1 MKKVPFLYFIYA
13 VFAVALFLWIIFGLS
28 SLFARLASSSLATT
42 LFVLAVAAILSAT
55 ALILAISAASP
66 LVNDFLVTLRRLLRM
81 DNLSNP
87 LLMKLSLTAPG
98 TYHHS
103 INVSNLAQKAAKTIG
118 ADSLLVRVAAYY
130 HDIGKLDN
138 PEFFIENQSE
148 EDKNAINLSPQKSAK
163 TIISHVEKG
172 LKFASTNNLSEDICD
187 LISQHHGTTLVNYF
201 FEIARA
207 NDSKTQREDYRYP
220 GPKPSSKESGILMLA
235 DSVEAAIRS
244 IKDVTSEDIE
254 KVVNQVIAEKT
265 EQEQLVNSG
274 LSDKDLQKIR
284 VSLIETLGVM
294 YHRRIVK

>member
-13 VFAVALFLWIIFGLS
+13 VLVVAIFLWIIFGIS
-28 SLFARLASSSLATT
+28 SLLIKLISGSLVMT
-42 LFVLAVAAILSAT
+42 LISTAVAAILSAT
-55 ALILAISAASP
+55 AIILAISAASP

-87 LLMKLSLTAPG
+87 LLMRLSLNAPG

-103 INVSNLAQKAAKTIG
+103 INVSNLAQKAAKSIG

-138 PEFFIENQSE
+138 PEFFLENQSE
-148 EDKNAINLSPQKSAK
+148 ADKDAIKLSPLKSAQ

-172 LKFASTNNLSEDICD
+172 LKLAASNNLTEDICD

-207 NDSKTQREDYRYP
+207 GDNKTLREDYRYP
-220 GPKPSSKESGILMLA
+220 GPKPSSKESGILMIA

-244 IKDVTSEDIE
+244 IKDATNEDIE
-254 KVVNQVIAEKT
+254 RIVNHVTTEKF

-274 LSDKDLQKIR
+274 LNEKELQKIR
-284 VSLIETLGVM
+284 TSLIETLGVM
-294 YHRRIVK
+294 YHRRIIK